1 MTKHK
6 IDIKEPIWKEP
17 RSVGLNI
24 AGLPIDDQVEI
35 SISYKNKEGKLIYP
49 ETWTVDVH
57 KLNQYPAKKVRGGVI
72 VNIVPICDLNNL
84 ILTKKEEKMLFDKK
98 FINSAI
104 EASQNVGGSK
114 TRLTPGKHLLTV
126 KDVTLSYAKSDNNP
140 MIIVEFEKDE
150 SHWTIKEYF
159 KIEGKNTDIARKKL
173 IGLFHK
179 GFGYE
184 IKACKT
190 EDDLLKQLVKFKDK
204 QLSVAVKGQKK
215 AISVSRGDSN
225 EMIEVIDPSYWYCT
239 SASDFDSLDIDMS
252 KAINGLSDEDKEK
265 IIQFNQLNA
274 ESSTAGDEDPI
285 DSLMQNSND
294 DEEEEGD
301 WFDQ

>member
-49 ETWTVDVH
+49 DTWTVDVH

-114 TRLTPGKHLLTV
+114 TKIAPGKHLLTV

-150 SHWTIKEYF
+150 NHWTIKEFF

-204 QLSVAVKGQKK
+204 QLSVAVRGQKK

-225 EMIEVIDPSYWYCT
+225 EMIEVVDPSYWYCA

-252 KAINGLSDEDKEK
+252 KAITGLSDEDKEK

-274 ESSTAGDEDPI
+274 ESSITEDEDPMN
-285 DSLMQNSND
+285 SLMQNSND